1 MAADPLSDLQD
12 DVQRLLG
19 RSLLGLQQY
28 ESLLKAMLA
37 NHELGG
43 QPEDLE
49 ALRKHRTQKFAGK
62 TLGQLAQ
69 ALFEEYVV
77 VEGTERLVLDESKLP
92 ADRMSFSFQF
102 SMAMTPERH
111 AQTKAAVEDLVA
123 RRNDLVH
130 HLTERF
136 DLWSTEGCVA
146 AASHLASCHARIRS
160 HYLELCEWAKA
171 MEQVRAMHVSFV
183 QSDVVRDHIVNGI
196 APDGSVECRRAGIVR
211 VLREGAQSR
220 GVEGWARLDRV
231 IAWIAE
237 THAEQTP
244 AKYGCTSWPQVLSN
258 SRQFELVYR
267 RDESGRKVPWFRART

>member
-43 QPEDLE
+43 QPEDIE

-77 VEGTERLVLDESKLP
+77 VEGTERPVLDESKLP
-92 ADRMSFSFQF
+92 VDRISFSFQF
-102 SMAMTPERH
+102 SLAMTPERH
-111 AQTKAAVEDLVA
+111 AQTKAAIEDLVTT
-123 RRNDLVH
+123 RNDLVH
-130 HLTERF
+130 HLIDRF

-146 AASHLASCHARIRS
+146 AASHLTSCHSRIRS
-160 HYLELCEWAKA
+160 HYLELCEWAKVMDQA
-171 MEQVRAMHVSFV
+171 RVMHASFL
-183 QSDVVRDHIVNGI
+183 QSDAASNFLLNGV
-196 APDGSVECRRAGIVR
+196 APDGGVDWPRAGIVR
-211 VLREGAQSR
+211 VLREGLRSR
-220 GVEGWARLDRV
+220 GTDGWARLDSV
-231 IAWIAE
+231 VAWAAE
-237 THAEQTP
+237 TYPEQTP
-244 AKYGCTSWPQVLSN
+244 AKYGCATWPEVLHH
-258 SRQFELVYR
+258 SRQFQLEYR
-267 RDESGRKVPWFRART
+267 RDERDRKVRWFRVVP